1 MTVFTT
7 NLKDKK
13 KGGGEEVDWRR
24 YGKISSPSSIT
35 NVVSRRLGRTQ
46 TFYFLVSYT
55 LQHTLLPCEPYK
67 IQTKYS
73 FSHGRPACHLGNHEF
88 TKLFAIGHQNII
100 RCLINI
106 GPNYS
111 SICLH
116 QFKIVSKFLLS
127 LIYLSFK
134 SLSVSK
140 NEITNIKVLKHSPFK
155 ISFVGL
161 SQCELKI
168 IIEKKTFSKNCQSLL
183 KNLSIYPDF
192 ELQRQKPL
200 HFRWYLFLKIF

>member
-1 MTVFTT
+1 MLGRVSQFLLLSTPWTYLSERIARNYVTHFLTIDFKVLAKMTVFTT

-35 NVVSRRLGRTQ
+35 DVVSRRLGRTQ

-55 LQHTLLPCEPYK
+55 LQHTLLPCGPYK

-106 GPNYS
+106 GSNYS

-116 QFKIVSKFLLS
+116 
-127 LIYLSFK
+127 
-134 SLSVSK
+134 
-140 NEITNIKVLKHSPFK
+140 
-155 ISFVGL
+155 
-161 SQCELKI
+161 
-168 IIEKKTFSKNCQSLL
+168 
-183 KNLSIYPDF
+183 
-192 ELQRQKPL
+192 
-200 HFRWYLFLKIF
+200 